1 MNKISIFRVILKNV
15 LVFQNRFGKN
25 DHTVVLIII
34 YVTDGFDTVFHEKT
48 FCPVKIFNHIALIF
62 KKDRYKNFIFKNK
75 ENKRK
80 YYRAGHFQ
88 SVRSLTSLF
97 VPLTAFTFLI
107 NKNIRCNNKA
117 LNPLSDEYGPLT
129 S

>member
-75 ENKRK
+75 ENIKESIIV
-80 YYRAGHFQ
+80 RAIFNRCGP
-88 SVRSLTSLF
+88 SLPYLCLLR
-97 VPLTAFTFLI
+97 P
-107 NKNIRCNNKA
+107 N
-117 LNPLSDEYGPLT
+117 
-129 S
+129 